1 MTPRPRSSPRG
12 GSLTPRPF
20 RKPLPH
26 HLMPPLSLQLP
37 LSPLNKKYT
46 AHRSLQDDD
55 NYDNEHEDHGVDRE
69 SDAAKEAADLQQLKD
84 GLVKDRTEEMEEGE
98 TTDAAPSR
106 QFASPSPPPSEAL
119 TIAAAAE
126 PAFAENK
133 DSEYE
138 FDAPQHYDF
147 TAEASELEIDSWFGK
162 FLYSFH
168 FRVACIYAPMF
179 KFLIFVFASPLFF
192 ELDKCPPS
200 PAGTLDEADFKGFDE
215 DEKSGDQDDADDVN
229 TTPKSA
235 AIPKLPTSLH
245 SHHIVDEDANENEL
259 CENEDIS
266 SQMAKLSVGSTSF
279 EQQQQQQQQVA
290 SAGTTRESIW
300 EKLSKPVDHS
310 KQHKRRITAQPKPAA
325 RAKSAPRP
333 SLALPPAR
341 PRPLTVPKEFS
352 FVTRFRAKHALAIR
366 SPGIQKKRFNIVP
379 RRPNGT
385 TRPKPFRFHSTLRAI
400 AHEVVN
406 DNAAPPPSPFVP
418 LAVKVSAFSNEPERF
433 RPLSGRDRRRVMP
446 TSPWAGRM
454 RMTRA
459 QSPYLLTKMRT
470 KPHHIPSREEL
481 ELASLSAIQPFKANP
496 LPYSIL
502 QAPAALPP
510 PTNTRPNTIPCSP
523 FITKPRALSSLR
535 PRSPSPDRI
544 PHARPVPRQV
554 IEKPFEPVIEHRVM
568 PVPEFELPGDQISRR
583 KKEEFERRKKEEEE
597 RERELRGFRAQPLPF
612 DDEGAHLPHIEPRP
626 LTQPEP
632 FMLTTELRGAQAQQ
646 ALAARLARE
655 EQERE
660 QRAQFHAQP
669 FNAHLVLDRP
679 FVPLAS
685 DKPLTSVEPV
695 LLSSEQRAEERR
707 AFDERRKE
715 REREEERLRELRRI
729 EEEEREKEEIRLMR
743 LERVHRAQ
751 PVGARVHHSTIMHKK
766 SEETVDAEPR
776 HPAPAPAPA
785 AREKATTHLNP
796 PPAAA
801 HTIRPQSSV
810 DAASERSDATLPLF
824 QSSASAPTTDLS
836 LFPPAPTATRNAIRY
851 AATPAPRDGDE
862 WSASDE
868 DEDEDNE
875 DRHGAEGG
883 AGGVR
888 KAGAARAAEMQ
899 KRLEELAR
907 RMERGELIE

>member
-37 LSPLNKKYT
+37 LSPLNTKYS

-55 NYDNEHEDHGVDRE
+55 EYDDEHDDHGVDRE
-69 SDAAKEAADLQQLKD
+69 SDAAKKAADLQQLKD
-84 GLVKDRTEEMEEGE
+84 GLMKDRTEETEEGE
-98 TTDAAPSR
+98 TTTAAPSPL
-106 QFASPSPPPSEAL
+106 QFASPSSPSPPPPEAL

-126 PAFAENK
+126 PSFAENK

-147 TAEASELEIDSWFGK
+147 TAEASELEIDSWF
-162 FLYSFH
+162 
-168 FRVACIYAPMF
+168 
-179 KFLIFVFASPLFF
+179 
-192 ELDKCPPS
+192 DKCPPS
-200 PAGTLDEADFKGFDE
+200 PAGTLDEADFEGFDE
-215 DEKSGDQDDADDVN
+215 DDKSGDQDDADDVS
-229 TTPKSA
+229 TTPKTA

-245 SHHIVDEDANENEL
+245 SHHSVDEDANENEL

-266 SQMAKLSVGSTSF
+266 SQLAKLSVGSTSF
-279 EQQQQQQQQVA
+279 EQQQQQQVA

-325 RAKSAPRP
+325 RAKPAPRP

-352 FVTRFRAKHALAIR
+352 LVTRFRAKHALAIR

-454 RMTRA
+454 RMTRP

-496 LPYSIL
+496 LPSSIL

-510 PTNTRPNTIPCSP
+510 PTNTRPVTIPCSP
-523 FITKPRALSSLR
+523 YITKPRALSSLR

-544 PHARPVPRQV
+544 PHARPIPRQV

-632 FMLTTELRGAQAQQ
+632 FMLTTDLRGAQAQQ
-646 ALAARLARE
+646 ALVARLARE

-695 LLSSEQRAEERR
+695 VLSSEQRAEERR

-715 REREEERLRELRRI
+715 REREEERLRELRKI

-766 SEETVDAEPR
+766 SEETIDAEPR
-776 HPAPAPAPA
+776 HLAPAPAPAPA

-810 DAASERSDATLPLF
+810 NAAPERSDATLPLF

-868 DEDEDNE
+868 DEDEGNE
-875 DRHGAEGG
+875 DGHG

-907 RMERGELIE
+907 RMERGEFIE

>member
-1 MTPRPRSSPRG
+1 
-12 GSLTPRPF
+12 
-20 RKPLPH
+20 
-26 HLMPPLSLQLP
+26 MPPLSLQLP
-37 LSPLNKKYT
+37 LSPLSKKYT
-46 AHRSLQDDD
+46 AHRSL
-55 NYDNEHEDHGVDRE
+55 EDHDNFDDEQHDQRHADHDAYRE
-69 SDAAKEAADLQQLKD
+69 IDAGKEQGDLKQRKD
-84 GLVKDRTEEMEEGE
+84 ENNDGEEEKAREP
-98 TTDAAPSR
+98 TDATPPPPQSS
-106 QFASPSPPPSEAL
+106 SPSPPPSEAL

-126 PAFAENK
+126 PSFAENK
-133 DSEYE
+133 DREYE

-147 TAEASELEIDSWFGK
+147 TAEASELEIDSWF
-162 FLYSFH
+162 
-168 FRVACIYAPMF
+168 
-179 KFLIFVFASPLFF
+179 
-192 ELDKCPPS
+192 DQCPPS
-200 PAGTLDEADFKGFDE
+200 PAGTLDGADFGDFDE
-215 DEKSGDQDDADDVN
+215 DEKSGNHEDGDDVS
-229 TTPKSA
+229 TTPKA
-235 AIPKLPTSLH
+235 VTVPKLPISLH
-245 SHHIVDEDANENEL
+245 SHHSVEEDANENEL
-259 CENEDIS
+259 CDNDIAQ
-266 SQMAKLSVGSTSF
+266 QMAKLSVGSSSSP
-279 EQQQQQQQQVA
+279 QQQQQPA
-290 SAGTTRESIW
+290 NAGNTRESIW
-300 EKLSKPVDHS
+300 ENLSKPIAHN
-310 KQHKRRITAQPKPAA
+310 KQNKRRITAQPNHAA
-325 RAKSAPRP
+325 RAKPAPRP

-366 SPGIQKKRFNIVP
+366 SPGIQKKRFSTVP

-385 TRPKPFRFHSTLRAI
+385 TRPKPFRFHSTLRAV
-400 AHEVVN
+400 AHEVGN

-418 LAVKVSAFSNEPERF
+418 LAVKVRAFSNEPDRF
-433 RPLSGRDRRRVMP
+433 RPVSGRDRRRAMP

-454 RMTRA
+454 RMTRP

-496 LPYSIL
+496 LPSSIL

-510 PTNTRPNTIPCSP
+510 PINTRPATIPCSP

-544 PHARPVPRQV
+544 PHARPIPRQV

-583 KKEEFERRKKEEEE
+583 KKEEFERRRKEEEE
-597 RERELRGFRAQPLPF
+597 REREMRGFRAQPLPF

-632 FMLTTELRGAQAQQ
+632 FTLTTDLRGAQAQQ
-646 ALAARLARE
+646 ALAARLVRE
-655 EQERE
+655 EYERE

-685 DKPLTSVEPV
+685 DKPLTSVEHV
-695 LLSSEQRAEERR
+695 VLSSEQRAEERR

-751 PVGARVHHSTIMHKK
+751 PVGAGVHQPTTMRKK
-766 SEETVDAEPR
+766 SEETNDTHYR
-776 HPAPAPAPA
+776 HAAALPVPAS
-785 AREKATTHLNP
+785 REKVSTNLIP
-796 PPAAA
+796 PPAADDTA
-801 HTIRPQSSV
+801 QPQPSNAEPARTSANH
-810 DAASERSDATLPLF
+810 AAQTS
-824 QSSASAPTTDLS
+824 SSASTALS
-836 LFPPAPTATRNAIRY
+836 LFPPAPAAAHKVFRY

-868 DEDEDNE
+868 DDNE
-875 DRHGAEGG
+875 ENEDQHGAQGG
-883 AGGVR
+883 ADIFR
-888 KAGAARAAEMQ
+888 KGAARAAEMQ

-907 RMERGELIE
+907 RMERGELVE